1 MNAGRDREPENAPG
15 ASEDG
20 RPAALHD
27 LRHGLIPE
35 VFALRPRDTQERRRV
50 ALMLRQVLLVLIST
64 AAILCLVY
72 GLFLS
77 RGRVFHLGLL
87 SVGVLG
93 AMYLCA
99 RGRLLGIA
107 ALGTNAYLLWLSL
120 YGIATGE
127 GIHDTAIMLF
137 PILFLIATLS
147 LPLAI
152 YVLFA
157 AIATGGV
164 IVVGISEI
172 KGWLRTDLTG
182 VADPAD
188 VVLLPL
194 LLVAAAV
201 LVRFLTQR
209 LLASMARSRDSEE
222 ALRQSEEKHRL
233 FLENF
238 DGIAYQVS
246 HLTFRPF
253 FFYGKVKQITG
264 YEPEEFLARR
274 VAWSDL
280 IHPEDMPRVRE
291 ESEQLRDV
299 PGYVAD
305 NEYRIVARDGQVR
318 WVRDLGRAIRT
329 PDGATEFVQGAVY
342 DITARKEAE
351 EALRESEARFRAV
364 FERAPLAIV
373 LTRGRRL
380 VAGNPAFCSIFGY
393 EPTEIAGLS
402 VEDIT
407 HPADVAR
414 SHDAIDRMDR
424 GAVDVVT
431 LEKRY
436 LRKGGETF
444 WGSTV
449 ATLVTGDSGGELYG
463 LGLIADITAR
473 KEAEAERERLEQ
485 QLRQAQKM
493 EAVGRLAGGVA
504 HDFNNMLTA
513 ILGNAEL
520 ALKRVDASGPLHE
533 DLNEICKAAGRSAD
547 LTRQLLAF
555 ARKQMV
561 APRVLD
567 LNETVSGMLKMLR
580 RLIGEDVE
588 LAWSPGEGVWPVR
601 IDPSQV
607 DQILANLCLNARD
620 AVDAGGQISIETS
633 NLHLGEDDCVGVP
646 DAAPGEY
653 VVLSVSDN
661 GRGMDTETLENL
673 FEPFFTTK
681 AVGEGTGLGLAT
693 VYGIVRQ
700 NGGFIRVYSELGSGA
715 TFHIHLPR
723 SAAATAH
730 AEAAPRH
737 DLAAGGGRTVLLVED
752 EPSVLALGKAV
763 LQDLGYEVLTAA
775 TPEEAI
781 DLAERHDDIDLLL
794 TDVVMPGMNGRELS
808 ERLMRRH
815 SGLQRVFMSGYTAD
829 VIAHHGVLDER
840 VHFIQKPFTRRTLAA
855 KLREALGE

>member
-1 MNAGRDREPENAPG
+1 A
-15 ASEDG
+15 
-20 RPAALHD
+20 
-27 LRHGLIPE
+27 
-35 VFALRPRDTQERRRV
+35 
-50 ALMLRQVLLVLIST
+50 
-64 AAILCLVY
+64 
-72 GLFLS
+72 
-77 RGRVFHLGLL
+77 
-87 SVGVLG
+87 
-93 AMYLCA
+93 
-99 RGRLLGIA
+99 
-107 ALGTNAYLLWLSL
+107 
-120 YGIATGE
+120 
-127 GIHDTAIMLF
+127 
-137 PILFLIATLS
+137 
-147 LPLAI
+147 
-152 YVLFA
+152 
-157 AIATGGV
+157 
-164 IVVGISEI
+164 
-172 KGWLRTDLTG
+172 
-182 VADPAD
+182 
-188 VVLLPL
+188 
-194 LLVAAAV
+194 
-201 LVRFLTQR
+201 
-209 LLASMARSRDSEE
+209 
-222 ALRQSEEKHRL
+222 
-233 FLENF
+233 
-238 DGIAYQVS
+238 
-246 HLTFRPF
+246 
-253 FFYGKVKQITG
+253 
-264 YEPEEFLARR
+264 
-274 VAWSDL
+274 
-280 IHPEDMPRVRE
+280 
-291 ESEQLRDV
+291 
-299 PGYVAD
+299 
-305 NEYRIVARDGQVR
+305 
-318 WVRDLGRAIRT
+318 
-329 PDGATEFVQGAVY
+329 
-342 DITARKEAE
+342 
-351 EALRESEARFRAV
+351 
-364 FERAPLAIV
+364 
-373 LTRGRRL
+373 
-380 VAGNPAFCSIFGY
+380 
-393 EPTEIAGLS
+393 
-402 VEDIT
+402 
-407 HPADVAR
+407 
-414 SHDAIDRMDR
+414 
-424 GAVDVVT
+424 
-431 LEKRY
+431 
-436 LRKGGETF
+436 
-444 WGSTV
+444 
-449 ATLVTGDSGGELYG
+449 GDSGGELYG

-633 NLHLGEDDCVGVP
+633 NVHLGEDDCVGVP

-723 SAAATAH
+723 SAAAPAH

-815 SGLQRVFMSGYTAD
+815 SGLRRVFMSGYTAD